1 MRRIFIS
8 SVLAAFIPAAALAE
22 SSTTFMNARVVGPSA
37 DRRSLAVVGADGH
50 TRTLPI
56 DPRASVSL
64 AGLRMGDEIIVTARG
79 REEALVITGVR
90 LIGAQTAIAMPASLN
105 ASDYIA
111 ARRQRP
117 NPYSLI
123 NPMFPRDSPKN
134 PWARRR
140 VAGAETAAV
149 VPAVLRDGAPR

>member
-1 MRRIFIS
+1 
-8 SVLAAFIPAAALAE
+8 
-22 SSTTFMNARVVGPSA
+22 
-37 DRRSLAVVGADGH
+37 
-50 TRTLPI
+50 
-56 DPRASVSL
+56 
-64 AGLRMGDEIIVTARG
+64 
-79 REEALVITGVR
+79 VITGVR

-140 VAGAETAAV
+140 VAVAETAAV